1 VTAYDNI
8 RARVALQT
16 AAYQVVTRGA
26 DLLADV
32 SKIGVRQSSE
42 GLLNDCLLAGE
53 YVEAFAHIVEVR
65 ERLSEVEVMLRA
77 GRDAAVADRALASLR
92 PVAQRKSEGG
102 GA

>member
-1 VTAYDNI
+1 MTAYDNI

-32 SKIGVRQSSE
+32 SKIGVRQSAE

-65 ERLSEVEVMLRA
+65 ERLSEVEAMLRA
-77 GRDAAVADRALASLR
+77 GRDASRTDSGGSPPTAA
-92 PVAQRKSEGG
+92 KSESGEG
-102 GA
+102 H